1 MDTYLPTYLNV
12 SSLDCINVGFYLAIF
27 FFQSFHQFVLLPPI
41 TSDVHPACV
50 APSTSSST
58 ASSSSSSSSSSS
70 QSNPVNKDE
79 VGSWQRGGG
88 TWILENVRQWVSSS
102 VSTKLFIQ
110 QLWQEILRPHHH
122 FNACS
127 SFKDMYLHL
136 FNMHQPRLLFCSFS
150 TSSTV
155 YCSG

>member
-1 MDTYLPTYLNV
+1 MTNCHFIQKFSLSKCILMLSILAYCPYGYLPTYLNV

-50 APSTSSST
+50 APSMSSST
-58 ASSSSSSSSSSS
+58 ASSSSSSS

-88 TWILENVRQWVSSS
+88 TWILENVRQWVSQFVRIDKTIYSTTLAGNIETASS
-102 VSTKLFIQ
+102 L
-110 QLWQEILRPHHH
+110 
-122 FNACS
+122 
-127 SFKDMYLHL
+127 
-136 FNMHQPRLLFCSFS
+136 
-150 TSSTV
+150 
-155 YCSG
+155 